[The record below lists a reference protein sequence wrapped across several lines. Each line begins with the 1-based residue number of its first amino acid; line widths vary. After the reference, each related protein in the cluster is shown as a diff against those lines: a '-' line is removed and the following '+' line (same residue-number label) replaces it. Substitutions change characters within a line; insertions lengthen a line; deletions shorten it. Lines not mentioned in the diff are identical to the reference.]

1 MRWMVR
7 AAGWLALAG
16 TVALTACGGNS
27 SGSNGTAQLRLLNAT
42 NGYPSTTA
50 GYAALDLYID
60 GTLQSSDSAVAY
72 GAPGSYVGVDTTDSR
87 LTVITAGGQT
97 TALSSSSRSF
107 VKDISYTLVAYGW
120 AGALKTALIEEDTS
134 AADSGK
140 SKLTV
145 LNLASDAG
153 SVDVYVMGTGDSL
166 DSATPLA
173 SGVAGGSSVASLNPG
188 VGTFRVVVTAAS
200 DKSDVR
206 LDATGL
212 TLASTQVGTL
222 MLTSGSG
229 GTLVNALMALQKG
242 TVTAL
247 NNTKARAR
255 VVGSVSGNGKVT
267 LQAMGSTL
275 ASVATSPSIGSY
287 ALIDGSSSAPV
298 TVNVNGTAV
307 AVANQALTAGGDY
320 TLMVWGD
327 AAAPQFTLISD
338 DNRLP
343 SVTSNAK
350 LRLVHGV
357 AGLTA
362 PLTLAADFS
371 AVASSVAQGQAS
383 AWANVTASSSMRL
396 EVTSPLTSTPL
407 WTLTDATLTAKGLYT
422 VFMLGDSSAPQAVLR
437 KDR

>member
-1 MRWMVR
+1 MVR
-7 AAGWLALAG
+7 AAGWLAMAGAVALAG
-16 TVALTACGGNS
+16 CGGNS
-27 SGSNGTAQLRLLNAT
+27 NDDGSAQVRLLNAT

-50 GYAALDLYID
+50 GYAALDLYLD
-60 GTLQSSDSAVAY
+60 GTLQTSNSGLAY
-72 GAPGSYVGVDTTDSR
+72 GGVGSYTGVSSTDSR
-87 LTVITAGGQT
+87 VTAIMSGGQT

-107 VKDISYTLVAYGW
+107 VKDVSYTLVAYGW
-120 AGALKTALIEEDTS
+120 AGALKVAQIEEDIT

-145 LNLASDAG
+145 SNLATDAG
-153 SVDVYVMGTGDSL
+153 SVDVYVMGTADSL
-166 DSATPLA
+166 DSATPLT
-173 SGVAGGSSVASLNPG
+173 SSLAGGSSVSSLNPG
-188 VGTFRVVVTAAS
+188 VGTFRVVVTAAN
-200 DKSDVR
+200 DKTDVR

-229 GTLVNALMALQKG
+229 GTLVNALMAIQKG

-255 VVGSVSGNGKVT
+255 VVGSVSGNGRVT
-267 LQAMGSTL
+267 LQTMGSTL
-275 ASVATSPSIGSY
+275 AAAATSPSIGSY
-287 ALIDGSSSAPV
+287 TLIDGSTSAPV
-298 TVNVNGTAV
+298 TVSVNGTAV
-307 AVANQALTAGGDY
+307 AVANQALVAGGDY

-327 AAAPQFTLISD
+327 AAAPQFTLVAD

-383 AWANVTASSSMRL
+383 AWANVTASSAMRL
-396 EVTSPLTSTPL
+396 EVTSPLSSTPL
-407 WTLTDATLTAKGLYT
+407 WTLTDATVSAKGLYT
-422 VFMLGDSSAPQAVLR
+422 VFMLGDSTAPQAVLR

>member
-16 TVALTACGGNS
+16 TMALAACGGNS
-27 SGSNGTAQLRLLNAT
+27 SDDGNAQLRLLNAT

-50 GYAALDLYID
+50 GYASLDLYID
-60 GTLQSSDSAVAY
+60 GTLQTGNSALTY
-72 GAPGSYVGVDTTDSR
+72 GTPGSYQGVSTSDSR

-107 VKDISYTLVAYGW
+107 TKDTSYTLIAYGW
-120 AGALKTALIEEDTS
+120 AGALKTALIEENTD

-153 SVDVYVMGTGDSL
+153 SVDVYVMGRADSL

-188 VGTFRVVVTAAS
+188 VGSFRVVVTAAN

-229 GTLVNALMALQKG
+229 GTLVNALMAVQKG
-242 TVTAL
+242 TVTPL

-267 LQAMGSTL
+267 LQTMGVTL
-275 ASVATSPSIGSY
+275 ASAATSPSIGSY
-287 ALIDGSSSAPV
+287 TLIDGSTSAPV

-327 AAAPQFTLISD
+327 AAAPQFTLVTD

-357 AGLTA
+357 AGLSA

-383 AWANVTASSSMRL
+383 AWANVTASSTMRL

-407 WTLTDATLTAKGLYT
+407 WTLTDATVAAKGLYT
-422 VFMLGDSSAPQAVLR
+422 VFMLGDSASPQAVLR